1 MGKLV
6 DKAIR
11 FLVIMALVIL
21 VVSLAVGVIQ
31 GHVHK

>member
-1 MGKLV
+1 MSKLV

-11 FLVIMALVIL
+11 FLVVMALVIL
-21 VVSLAVGVIQ
+21 VVSLAVGLFQ